1 MPYEVGF
8 SFWCEMGE
16 EIHCSWHMEKM
27 VFGHCFSSLEWKR
40 SNFVVYFL
48 DFGMFGSYI
57 WHSDEQF
64 ALKS

>member
-48 DFGMFGSYI
+48 DFGMF
-57 WHSDEQF
+57 
-64 ALKS
+64 